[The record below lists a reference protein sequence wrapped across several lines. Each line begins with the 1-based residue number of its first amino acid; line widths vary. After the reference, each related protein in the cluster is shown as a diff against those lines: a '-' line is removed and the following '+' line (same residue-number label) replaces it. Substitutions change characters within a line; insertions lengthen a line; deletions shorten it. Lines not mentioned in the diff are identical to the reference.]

1 MIFGALN
8 SVQAQVIEEE
18 PAKYVI
24 APTAADLGKYGC
36 IPVSYYTGQAD
47 ISIPLYSTSQLGV
60 PFQMSLSYDGG
71 GQLLNKLPGWTGHNW
86 SLMAGGVITRVE
98 NGQADEWWY
107 DFNKNVNPGPV
118 GKFGHFYNR
127 GIASRYLSWMQRKYK
142 KLENDWTSFGFTVEP
157 DGETDYWDFWA
168 GDTEPDVFYFSFCGK
183 SGRFF
188 LGDDGE
194 WKVYSEDN
202 IKVVFDIDDKSN
214 YILPFSKYCND
225 CYTEQSKTI
234 KGFTLIDDNG
244 VKYIFGG
251 DKSSIDYSIPS
262 YGLAY
267 NTKVTTW
274 HASAWHLTKIVD
286 RNDNELYS
294 FQYEHGYFV
303 THANYGKTKELLY
316 GTTKDEST
324 FFHLGTPDSGW
335 SFSSDNKDKYNF
347 SFSLPT
353 HLKSIRMLDGTQIDF
368 TSGKAFS
375 TNAAAYSRLYD
386 SCYFEKNKPKE
397 INDRNFQQSFF
408 VEDYASIVGVV
419 DAGKRYFYLSRDHYG
434 YENFD
439 EYRYNNDRSVI
450 EYDPFSATGLKCLNK
465 IEVKEYG
472 KPTKTITLEYNE
484 KAPRMHLTQVKET
497 DSKGKNAQTYTLTYN
512 NYNMLPKDYSLAEYD
527 FWGYY
532 GTYKETHYWV
542 DSNGKVYNEQPM
554 DTLTIN
560 VAGHEVYAC
569 TPKKDVTELKNR
581 SFERKCSIQR
591 TQFGSLSEI
600 QYPTGGRAV
609 FEFEQNDYACYRDI
623 MTGDWSVHTCEQNEI
638 TGGLRIKSISLY
650 ADATDAHRT
659 SLREFFYEKGGR
671 SSGELSEIPH
681 WVIWWHPTNYT
692 KDVSMNAIHNSENAL
707 IPLQNSF
714 GPHVGY
720 TRVEE
725 RCDGIST
732 VYEYSNFSNTPL
744 DERYQCYFQSNP
756 TPVDRYAEI
765 GFCRGRLLSKTVK
778 DKNGKKMQEQQTVY
792 RDMSSAKNE
801 YTLASHVQTFHA
813 GTSSTAP
820 YYQFHVGGVYKIY
833 YPKYDVASQTEKVFY
848 NNGLDSVVSTTV
860 FNKVDYDGCRL
871 TRSVTQKSNT
881 GKHGAD
887 HATETKTE
895 YIYAFDYF
903 GKQTA
908 TNNPITN
915 WNISELE
922 PKFKASHFYPVISA
936 VQRYNQ
942 VCQGTAQTRYMLKDG
957 KIQPSVKY
965 NTLGNDSITNHVR
978 YLEFN
983 NLGLPTRMQQKGMPC
998 SYLYWD
1004 GPFIQAI
1011 VTAGDTTKVPSY
1023 TSLANPLECVQIG
1036 GAPAYQVAESQTTV
1050 VRYGDDK
1057 RIRSIT
1063 DGLGLT
1069 NYYEYDGLG
1078 RLSTIRNKEN
1088 QRTASYS
1095 YHVQDGG
1102 YNYVQASTLL
1112 NAAGTDSLLSI
1123 QYYDGLGR
1131 PSLTA
1136 SNAANP
1142 QKKFAYALTEYD
1154 SFGRESKVWSPVIGA
1169 TSPDGGMAEDFAS
1182 KSNSLYNDAYGYAKT
1197 EYDALGR
1204 VVKTTRPGKDWH
1216 TKGKSVNISYGFNGT
1231 KDVKKYDLTGN
1242 YSALTYGYYDKG
1254 DLRSTTTEDE
1264 DGQKVVVYKDCRDL
1278 TVLERRY
1285 NGDETI
1291 ETYYVYNDLGQ
1302 LVWVLH
1308 PKYQKDANVEKY
1320 AFHYKYDSEGRVS
1333 QKTIP
1338 GCQPVKY
1345 WYDEAGRVIKM
1356 QDGELRVKGKY
1367 RKYEYDGLGRLVRQ
1381 GLSNTGTNIQNDE
1394 IVNFYD
1400 NYDFL
1405 NDSKYSSM
1413 TKPDVMSQL
1422 TYQAKANAHGQLTG
1436 VWQKASNGEEL
1447 LTAMAYDGYGRLAKK
1462 LDVGLG
1468 KNVTMTS
1475 TSYNFVGDV
1484 TGDGV
1489 TYYAYDAKTDYLSP
1503 TVNASTTN
1511 KYDIPHTKLLG
1522 STLYSILDIKTG
1534 RYPVNGDTLQSFTY
1548 DDFGQ
1553 VISNSR
1559 KGTGGDM
1566 TYEYDKLHGWLT
1578 RMSAGCG
1585 FEQKLYRESGALNNR
1600 FNGSI
1605 SAMTWRM
1612 TDSGKTRRYD
1622 YTYDE
1627 LNRLTEAVYSEKKA
1641 VSAQRSFPKPRFDDV
1656 LRGKAPVTLI
1666 PTALNDYNCNNHYT
1680 ELVEYD
1686 ANSNITALQR
1696 YGMLNDKS
1704 YGLIDDLTVEYN
1716 GNQRVSVED
1725 ESDTKLTYSGAFD
1738 FVDGVSGSKEYS
1750 YNENGALTKDSNK
1763 GITSISYDLLGN
1775 PLKVTMKDGNNIEYV
1790 YAADGTR
1797 LKATHNTKLS
1807 AGRYSS
1813 RDRYYRGNLIF
1824 VRSND
1829 KLPYTVLVPG
1839 GYYFYES
1846 ADEAFYLS
1854 LYVQDYQGNN
1864 RAELYE
1870 GNSVFDQTHY
1880 YPFGGVIGDLSSP
1893 SSFNAGNEFKFSGK
1907 ELDRQFGLDWYDF
1920 HARQYDAGVPM
1931 FDRPDP
1937 MAHKYTWLSPYSY
1950 CGGDPVNRI
1959 DPTGKWYIKV
1969 SASSDRGKHPYAV
1982 LNMYSKTG
1990 ELYFRTIVKV
2000 RGIGGRNRKV
2010 AKSDTPCGTYQML
2023 EWRTTG
2029 PGRLKRDE
2037 TTRYP
2042 TRSYGKKVL
2051 LAMHFKDTDKYNGRQ
2066 HMHLHAGDLRN
2077 ETLRDTEGCFRM
2089 SEEDIVRLKEITDLL
2104 ESLYSDE
2111 EFENCT
2117 LEDDL
2122 VTPVDYKKDKE
2133 NVYYDRYETPNNG
2146 CVYHKAVNP
2155 IVYSGSESWVM
2166 MNAYMQQLDEEK
2178 NK

>member
-1 MIFGALN
+1 MFGALN

-60 PFQMSLSYDGG
+60 PFQMTLSYDGG

-86 SLMAGGVITRVE
+86 TLMAGGVITRVE

-107 DFNKNVNPGPV
+107 DINKNGPLGGS

-127 GIASRYLSWMQRKYK
+127 GVTSRYVSWMKEHYK
-142 KLENDWTSFGFTVEP
+142 ELSYDWTSFGITANALSNE
-157 DGETDYWDFWA
+157 DCGDFWM

-251 DKSSIDYSIPS
+251 DQSSIDYSIPS

-316 GTTKDEST
+316 GTTNDKSS

-335 SFSSDNKDKYNF
+335 SFSSDSKDKYNF

-375 TNAAAYSRLYD
+375 TNATAYSKLYD

-408 VEDYASIVGVV
+408 VEDYAAIVGVV
-419 DAGKRYFYLSRDHYG
+419 DAGKRYFYLNRDHYG
-434 YENFD
+434 HENFD
-439 EYRYNNDRSVI
+439 EYRYNNDKSVI
-450 EYDPFSATGLKCLNK
+450 DYDPFSATGLKCLNK

-484 KAPRMHLTQVKET
+484 KAPRMHLTNVRET

-512 NYNMLPKDYSLAEYD
+512 HYNMLPKDYSLAEYD

-532 GTYKETHYWV
+532 GNYKENTYWV
-542 DSNGKVYNEQPM
+542 DAQGNLYTTVPL
-554 DTLTIN
+554 DTIWFY
-560 VAGHEVYAC
+560 VAGNRVYRC
-569 TPKKDVTELKNR
+569 QPKAGVREYENR
-581 SFERKCSIQR
+581 TFERKCNTLR
-591 TQFGSLSEI
+591 TQYGSLSEI

-623 MTGDWSVHTCEQNEI
+623 MTGDWRVHPCEQNEI

-650 ADATDAHRT
+650 SDATDAHLT
-659 SLREFFYEKGGR
+659 NKREFFYEKGGK
-671 SSGELSEIPH
+671 STGELSELPH
-681 WVIWWHPTNYT
+681 WAIEWNPTNFT
-692 KDVSMNAIHNSENAL
+692 SKVSMTAIHNSENAL

-732 VYEYSNFSNTPL
+732 IYEYSNFSNTPI
-744 DERYQCYFQSNP
+744 DERYQYYFQSNP
-756 TPVDRYAEI
+756 TPHDRYSEI

-801 YTLASHVQTFHA
+801 YTLASHVQTYHA

-820 YYQFHVGGVYKIY
+820 YYQFHVGGIYKIY

-848 NNGLDSVVSTTV
+848 NNGKDSVVNTTV

-881 GKHGAD
+881 GKHGTD
-887 HATETKTE
+887 HATEAKTE
-895 YIYAFDYF
+895 YTYAFDYF

-942 VCQGTAQTRYMLKDG
+942 VCQGTTQTRYMLKDG

-965 NTLGNDSITNHVR
+965 STLGSDSITNHVR

-1011 VTAGDTTKVPSY
+1011 VTAGDTTKVPAY

-1036 GAPAYQVAESQTTV
+1036 GVPAYQVAESQTTV
-1050 VRYGDDK
+1050 VRYGDDN
-1057 RIRSIT
+1057 RIKSIT
-1063 DGLGLT
+1063 DELGLT
-1069 NYYEYDGLG
+1069 QYYEYDGFG
-1078 RLSTIRNKEN
+1078 RLASVRDKEH
-1088 QRTASYS
+1088 RRVASYS
-1095 YHVQDGG
+1095 YHVQEDGF
-1102 YNYVQASTLL
+1102 NYVKTGTLL

-1142 QKKFAYALTEYD
+1142 EKKFAYALTEYD

-1182 KSNSLYNDAYGYAKT
+1182 KSSSLYNDAYGYAKT

-1216 TKGKSVNISYGFNGT
+1216 TKGKSVNISYGFNG
-1231 KDVKKYDLTGN
+1231 DGEVKKYSVAEVNGKL
-1242 YSALTYGYYDKG
+1242 SSGYYPKG
-1254 DLRSTTTEDE
+1254 DLQKVITTSE
-1264 DGQKVVVYKDCRDL
+1264 DGDKVAIYKDCRDL

-1285 NGDETI
+1285 NGSESI
-1291 ETYYVYNDLGQ
+1291 ETYYVYNNLGQ
-1302 LVWVLH
+1302 LVWVLQ
-1308 PKYQKDANVEKY
+1308 PKYQEEESLSKF
-1320 AFHYKYDSEGRVS
+1320 AFHYEYDGKGRVLK
-1333 QKTIP
+1333 KTIP
-1338 GCQPVKY
+1338 GCEYVQY
-1345 WYDEAGRVIKM
+1345 WYDNAGRVIKM
-1356 QDGELRVKGKY
+1356 QDGVLRAAGKFRVY
-1367 RKYEYDGLGRLVRQ
+1367 AYDGLGRLKKQSIYNGRVIAH
-1381 GLSNTGTNIQNDE
+1381 LE
-1394 IVNFYD
+1394 IVNYYD
-1400 NYDFL
+1400 DYRYL
-1405 NDSKYSSM
+1405 SKYSSLIPKNNVDD
-1413 TKPDVMSQL
+1413 TDLAPLDSL
-1422 TYQAKANAHGQLTG
+1422 RGHGQLTG
-1436 VWQKASNGEEL
+1436 VWQRASNGSPL
-1447 LTAMAYDGYGRLAKK
+1447 LMSYSYDEYGRLVLTKEIGIDKHLAAM
-1462 LDVGLG
+1462 GY
-1468 KNVTMTS
+1468 
-1475 TSYNFVGDV
+1475 SYNFAGDL
-1484 TGDGV
+1484 D
-1489 TYYAYDAKTDYLSP
+1489 YDAGDLYRYDKSAKALNDNSLYSWTKHYFHES
-1503 TVNASTTN
+1503 NN
-1511 KYDIPHTKLLG
+1511 KLPYRSVIHLIHKG
-1522 STLYSILDIKTG
+1522 STKQTNDEIMKS
-1534 RYPVNGDTLQSFTY
+1534 SY
-1548 DDFGQ
+1548 DDFGNM
-1553 VISNSR
+1553 IANDR
-1559 KGTGGDM
+1559 KGTAGDM
-1566 TYEYDKLHGWLT
+1566 TYAYDYLHGWLKQIGSASGFSQT
-1578 RMSAGCG
+1578 LFRENSDTGKRYDGSIAAMSWRVGDNYNRTYHYDYDQVNRLLTAEYSSWQGDW
-1585 FEQKLYRESGALNNR
+1585 SGAAT
-1600 FNGSI
+1600 S
-1605 SAMTWRM
+1605 
-1612 TDSGKTRRYD
+1612 
-1622 YTYDE
+1622 E
-1627 LNRLTEAVYSEKKA
+1627 L
-1641 VSAQRSFPKPRFDDV
+1641 RS
-1656 LRGKAPVTLI
+1656 LI
-1666 PTALNDYNCNNHYT
+1666 PMYHNENGDDYSVYY
-1680 ELVEYD
+1680 EYD
-1686 ANSNITALQR
+1686 KNTNIKTLSR
-1696 YGMLNDKS
+1696 YGTSNTFP
-1704 YGLIDDLTVEYN
+1704 GAEIDALSMAYN
-1716 GNQRVSVED
+1716 GNQLKSVCDNSCEN
-1725 ESDTKLTYSGAFD
+1725 LTYTGAFD
-1738 FVDGVSGSKEYS
+1738 FVDNANSSVEYTF
-1750 YNENGALTKDSNK
+1750 NENGAMTQDLNK
-1763 GITSISYDLLGN
+1763 GIDKIEYDLLGN
-1775 PLKVTMKDGNNIEYV
+1775 PQKVTFLNKNRIQYIYAPDG
-1790 YAADGTR
+1790 R
-1797 LKATHNTKLS
+1797 KLKAIHITAKKSTIGNS
-1807 AGRYSS
+1807 VFYSYH
-1813 RDRYYRGNLIF
+1813 RDTTDYINNYVFKNGKPEMYHFN
-1824 VRSND
+1824 
-1829 KLPYTVLVPG
+1829 G
-1839 GYYFYES
+1839 GYYSF
-1846 ADEAFYLS
+1846 DDNGNMDGCH
-1854 LYVQDYQGNN
+1854 LYVQDCQGNN
-1864 RAELYE
+1864 RMVVNAYTDEVE
-1870 GNSVFDQTHY
+1870 QINHY
-1880 YPFGGVIGDLSSP
+1880 YPYGALMGDISTNP
-1893 SSFNAGNEFKFSGK
+1893 DGQKYKYGGK
-1907 ELDRQFGLDWYDF
+1907 ELDRTYGLDLHDF
-1920 HARQYDAGVPM
+1920 EARQQDPLVGR
-1931 FDRPDP
+1931 FTCIDP
-1937 MAHKYTWLSPYSY
+1937 MAEKYYEISPYAY
-1950 CGGDPVNRI
+1950 CAGDPINYVDLHGDTLTVNGDQSQAAMDQLQAAAGESITLSRDSVGNVTYEQNDPNKKLRGNAKRI
-1959 DPTGKWYIKV
+1959 ARIIDDKNITVKV
-1969 SASSDRGKHPYAV
+1969 TASSSNRLPNGAYVVGGAFMGNTVTVTANGQTKVVAAQRINPLMLGLCDTKGTMILHEVTEAYEGALISQKKGISSPPDGVPGSVYPKAHKKASPQLTLYAMRYDLFGQKLGNEAKVPCFVEDVFCQGKLVQKNVNFPRPLFYV
-1982 LNMYSKTG
+1982 
-1990 ELYFRTIVKV
+1990 
-2000 RGIGGRNRKV
+2000 
-2010 AKSDTPCGTYQML
+2010 P
-2023 EWRTTG
+2023 
-2029 PGRLKRDE
+2029 LK
-2037 TTRYP
+2037 
-2042 TRSYGKKVL
+2042 
-2051 LAMHFKDTDKYNGRQ
+2051 
-2066 HMHLHAGDLRN
+2066 
-2077 ETLRDTEGCFRM
+2077 
-2089 SEEDIVRLKEITDLL
+2089 
-2104 ESLYSDE
+2104 
-2111 EFENCT
+2111 
-2117 LEDDL
+2117 
-2122 VTPVDYKKDKE
+2122 
-2133 NVYYDRYETPNNG
+2133 
-2146 CVYHKAVNP
+2146 
-2155 IVYSGSESWVM
+2155 
-2166 MNAYMQQLDEEK
+2166 
-2178 NK
+2178 